1 MYWFSWKL
9 CLFRFNT
16 LCSLFSPR
24 QLCGCPPVHLHSP
37 FPIPSSPLLILHIPF
52 CTCHA
57 QCGVFPIWPPLDVR
71 QIENFAKQNIA
82 AVAVGAGSQAAQ
94 GGGGRTSAS
103 RGGKGFWDKQ
113 KPFGLV
119 PASGT
124 EFSFWLCIITTI
136 YVWVYGVCMVYERVW
151 VERAA

>member
-16 LCSLFSPR
+16 LCSLFSLR
-24 QLCGCPPVHLHSP
+24 QLCGSPPFSS
-37 FPIPSSPLLILHIPF
+37 IPLSPLLILHLPF

-57 QCGVFPIWPPLDVR
+57 QCGVFPIWPPLEVR

-82 AVAVGAGSQAAQ
+82 AVAVGAGSQA
-94 GGGGRTSAS
+94 GGGGRSAS
-103 RGGKGFWDKQ
+103 KGGGRVFRDKQ

-136 YVWVYGVCMVYERVW
+136 YVGGRGVWGMYGMVYARVW